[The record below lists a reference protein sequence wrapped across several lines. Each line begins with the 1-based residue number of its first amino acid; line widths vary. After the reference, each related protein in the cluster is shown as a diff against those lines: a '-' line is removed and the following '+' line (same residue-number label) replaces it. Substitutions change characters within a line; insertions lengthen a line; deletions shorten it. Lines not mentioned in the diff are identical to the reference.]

1 MSKQII
7 QRIPKSNILPQPS
20 NDQEQSFQ
28 MATLHRTPRIIQV
41 RPINENY
48 TGDLSLPCQSS
59 SSEKNPVFSQPLDT
73 VEESFRK
80 AK

>member
-1 MSKQII
+1 
-7 QRIPKSNILPQPS
+7 
-20 NDQEQSFQ
+20 